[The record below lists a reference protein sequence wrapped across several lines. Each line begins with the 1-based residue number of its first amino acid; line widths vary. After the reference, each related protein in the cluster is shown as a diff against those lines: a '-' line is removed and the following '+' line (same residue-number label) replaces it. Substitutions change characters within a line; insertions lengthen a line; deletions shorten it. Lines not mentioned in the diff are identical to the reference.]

1 MTPSN
6 KQPVKSNKQAAE
18 TPKPR
23 PAPITNNPNLAQI
36 SAQRPWY
43 QMKRYAFPVIA
54 LILLT
59 LYSGVA
65 INNQVD
71 PLGAPSPDS
80 DSTSTDS
87 SITQDSS
94 DQKPTG
100 PTLDKQGVNPA
111 AGSQAD
117 ISSETENQKRA
128 RLDAKTYF
136 ESSWF
141 SRVGMID
148 QLVFDGFSKADAAY
162 GVDALGVDWAKEAE
176 GTADAEIRSDW
187 FSRQGLIDV
196 LVYQGFTDAEATA
209 AVDALGVDW
218 FEEAAGKALDY
229 LEYDFYTYE
238 ELVDQLIYDGFT
250 EEEADYGASEAE
262 A

>member
-1 MTPSN
+1 MTTPN
-6 KQPVKSNKQAAE
+6 KLKQA
-18 TPKPR
+18 TQDKD
-23 PAPITNNPNLAQI
+23 LAR
-36 SAQRPWY
+36 ALALRPWY
-43 QMKRYAFPVIA
+43 QKKRFAFPVIGA
-54 LILLT
+54 VLA
-59 LYSGVA
+59 V
-65 INNQVD
+65 V
-71 PLGAPSPDS
+71 LGSVIIGSQGTQQIAVPANPDS
-80 DSTSTDS
+80 SNSEEQSDSKTSG
-87 SITQDSS
+87 
-94 DQKPTG
+94 PTG
-100 PTLDKQGVNPA
+100 GKSGANSS
-111 AGSQAD
+111 AGSQPAT
-117 ISSETENQKRA
+117 SSETENQERA

-148 QLVFDGFSKADAAY
+148 QLVFDGFSKADATY